1 MEETLKRPKN
11 TISHT
16 KQTIEPPKNKTKN
29 TIVEK
34 NHITYPYTKKNR
46 AISKKTKFPQTYVN
60 TEKGSSNRFDVLKG
74 GTFKS
79 EKKRSSC
86 YFPKH

>member
-16 KQTIEPPKNKTKN
+16 KQTIEPPKNKKK

-34 NHITYPYTKKNR
+34 NHITYLTQKNR
-46 AISKKTKFPQTYVN
+46 AISKKTKFPQPYVN
-60 TEKGSSNRFDVLKG
+60 TEKDSSYRFDVLKG

-79 EKKRSSC
+79 EKKAFQLLFS
-86 YFPKH
+86 